1 MSVTQESE
9 SDGGP
14 AIDRPDEDEPATNV
28 VDVARRFR
36 GPLTVLLVAVL
47 LVAAGGWFLV
57 RSTSLRSVANQA
69 LVDQGATNRVIGDVS
84 GAVDRIFSYSYNDTD
99 ATRQAAA
106 AVLTGK
112 AAGQYSTLFGQVRQH
127 AVAEKLKLTTRVV
140 AAGVTRLDG
149 SQAQLLVFLDQAATR
164 GDTGRTSTSAAQ
176 LSITV
181 QLVGGHWLIADMHA
195 R

>member
-9 SDGGP
+9 SDSGP
-14 AIDRPDEDEPATNV
+14 AVDTAASAGVIDV
-28 VDVARRFR
+28 VRRLR
-36 GPLTVLLVAVL
+36 GPLTLLLVAVL
-47 LVAAGGWFLV
+47 LVAAGGWFLA
-57 RSTSLRSVANQA
+57 RTISMRSVANQA
-69 LVDQGATNRVIGDVS
+69 VVDTAATNQVIGDVS
-84 GAVDRIFSYSYNDTD
+84 NAVDRIFSYSYNDTD

-112 AAGQYSTLFGQVRQH
+112 AAGQYNTLFGQVRSH

-140 AAGVTRLDG
+140 SAGVTQLDG
-149 SQAQLLVFLDQAATR
+149 NHAQLLVFLDQTATR
-164 GDTGRTSTSAAQ
+164 ADTGRTSTSAAQ

-181 QLVGGHWLIADMHA
+181 QLIRGHWLIADLHA